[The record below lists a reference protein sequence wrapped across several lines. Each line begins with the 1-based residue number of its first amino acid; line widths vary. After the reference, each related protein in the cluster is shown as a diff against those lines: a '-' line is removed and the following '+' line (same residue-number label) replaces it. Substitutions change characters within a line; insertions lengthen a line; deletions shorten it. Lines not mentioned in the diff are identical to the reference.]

1 VHDLIDRVILFSN
14 PKFHLHNFCFVIKIL
29 LENDYPLEFIFD
41 NIKKQLKNAINFKKK
56 KRDNNNIE
64 NTEGGREGLH
74 DLLFQRFPKNSI
86 D

>member
-1 VHDLIDRVILFSN
+1 
-14 PKFHLHNFCFVIKIL
+14 

-56 KRDNNNIE
+56 KRDNNNNIE
-64 NTEGGREGLH
+64 NTGGERGGLH